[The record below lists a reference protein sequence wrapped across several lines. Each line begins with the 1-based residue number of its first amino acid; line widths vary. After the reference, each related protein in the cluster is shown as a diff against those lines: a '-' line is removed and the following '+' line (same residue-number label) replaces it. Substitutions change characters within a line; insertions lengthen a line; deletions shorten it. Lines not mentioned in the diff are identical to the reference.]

1 MRFAGLC
8 RGLARRVGATLGGG
22 GKDAAAWRD
31 LADAEQRRQFQ
42 MAAFTGPTLLRGARS
57 SSGSSFAQPQQQD
70 EEVGTAENEAVRTN
84 FVNRNPRNLE
94 RMALALKD
102 RGWDTVWPNRCY
114 WHRLCLDR
122 TQQHV
127 SAWVEHCSRHV
138 VVSASTHEWAI
149 KRHLHST
156 SDVAA
161 AENVGRVLAQRCLES
176 GISYAVFRHIPWSY
190 KSAAVQSF
198 KKACKE
204 GGLVLSE
211 PRRIFVK

>member
-1 MRFAGLC
+1 MRFAGVC

-22 GKDAAAWRD
+22 GKDAAAGRG
-31 LADAEQRRQFQ
+31 LA
-42 MAAFTGPTLLRGARS
+42 GGARS
-57 SSGSSFAQPQQQD
+57 SSGSSTHSFAQQQH
-70 EEVGTAENEAVRTN
+70 EEVGTAQNEAVRPD

-138 VVSASTHEWAI
+138 VVSVSTHEWAI

>member
-31 LADAEQRRQFQ
+31 LA
-42 MAAFTGPTLLRGARS
+42 GGARS